1 MNSAAIP
8 LPAWARTT
16 LPIALLGSI
25 LIWAALPPIAL
36 GWLGWIAPVPWL
48 LLVRMDLLP
57 GRQPYRRLYFAGLIF
72 WLLAIHWLRLPH
84 PAVIPLWLLL
94 CAYLAFYLPVFV
106 ALSRV
111 AVHRLRLPLWLA
123 APVVWTGLE
132 LARAHLL
139 TGFLMGSL
147 AHSQVNWIQLIQV
160 GDIVG
165 EYGVDFL
172 VMLVAA
178 CIAIVVPL
186 GANAKQQPIV
196 RRLAAMIPAALVLAA
211 ALSYGH
217 MRLAEAFPTDA
228 ANAQTGP
235 RIALIQGN
243 SLADWKLDTDR
254 QRQIMDEYVGLSEK
268 AIAEAKITGDGR
280 LPNLVV
286 WPETMYRNP
295 LRGFDPGFQ
304 LPTGVKTTTD
314 EIVAAD
320 RRELTNLATHLGV
333 PILVGIDRLQFR
345 VGSDAPAD
353 RPAFRAYN
361 TAALATPNGQTVTT
375 YDKVHLVMFGE
386 YVPFSHYIPVL
397 ERLSSLTGSVEAGE
411 GPVALC
417 TPRDCYIPSICY
429 ETAIPHVI
437 RRQVATLE
445 TDSQRPVALVNLT
458 NDAWYWGSSELDMHL
473 ACGVFRAVESRL
485 PLVIAANGG
494 TSAWID
500 HVGRVRAKSPKQQP
514 TFIIAD
520 IERSQMQ
527 SLYVRY
533 GDWFS
538 DLCLIGC
545 IIFAAVGWKSRRDL
559 RKVIETKT

>member
-1 MNSAAIP
+1 M
-8 LPAWARTT
+8 
-16 LPIALLGSI
+16 
-25 LIWAALPPIAL
+25 WAALPPLAL

-48 LLVRMDLLP
+48 LLIRMETLP
-57 GRQPYRRLYFAGLIF
+57 GRQPYRRLYLAGLIF

-84 PAVIPLWLLL
+84 PAVVPLWILL
-94 CAYLAFYLPVFV
+94 CVYLAFYLPIFI
-106 ALSRV
+106 ALARV
-111 AVHRLRLPLWLA
+111 AVHRVSVPLWLA

-147 AHSQVNWIQLIQV
+147 AHSQANWVVLIQV
-160 GDIVG
+160 SDIFG
-165 EYGVDFL
+165 EYGVDFI
-172 VMLVAA
+172 VMLVASSIA
-178 CIAIVVPL
+178 CIFPI
-186 GANAKQQPIV
+186 GASANQQPFV
-196 RRLAAMIPAALVLAA
+196 RRLAALIPAAIVLAA
-211 ALSYGH
+211 VLVYGH
-217 MRLAEAFPTDA
+217 VRLAQAFPDEA
-228 ANAQTGP
+228 ATAHAGP

-243 SLADWKLDTDR
+243 SLADWKLDNDR

-268 AIAEAKITGDGR
+268 AIAEAKTIGDGR

-295 LRGFDPGFQ
+295 LRGFEPGFQ
-304 LPTGVKTTTD
+304 LPGGVARTTD

-345 VGSDAPAD
+345 VGDGAPPD
-353 RPAFRAYN
+353 QPAFRAYN
-361 TAALATPNGQTVTT
+361 TAALATPNGQAVTT

-386 YVPFSHYIPVL
+386 YVPFSHYIPAL

-417 TPRDCYIPSICY
+417 TSGDCYIPSICY

-437 RRQVATLE
+437 RRQVATLK

-494 TSAWID
+494 TSAWVD

-520 IERSQMQ
+520 IERSEMQ

-533 GDWFS
+533 GDWFAG
-538 DLCLIGC
+538 LCLVAC
-545 IIFAAVGWKSRRDL
+545 IILAAGGWKWRRDL
-559 RKVIETKT
+559 RKVIETKI